1 MLPRV
6 VHCASNRC
14 PAMYRLCEPMGLIGL
29 DASVKVQL
37 LAELPQGRFDRA
49 TSVLIGKG
57 CLWRRIEITGT
68 WCSKPTWRRHGGKYP
83 RAGSRWFQCAGSW
96 VRAHYRDATQVR
108 LESRYAWLSTHFVVS
123 GAAGT
128 QSHVDAEGGLGT
140 RRVVRYLAGER
151 GADATVNVQL
161 LAEQPRPR
169 FFTDASMRFTED

>member
-1 MLPRV
+1 MHLCAEAVYINVLPRV

-83 RAGSRWFQCAGSW
+83 RAGSRWFQCAGLW
-96 VRAHYRDATQVR
+96 VRAHYRDAT
-108 LESRYAWLSTHFVVS
+108 
-123 GAAGT
+123 
-128 QSHVDAEGGLGT
+128 
-140 RRVVRYLAGER
+140 RVYVL
-151 GADATVNVQL
+151 L
-161 LAEQPRPR
+161 LALVC
-169 FFTDASMRFTED
+169 ASVAEHRHVLTAASATRLGPL